1 MVKLK
6 INNIEIEAKEGSTI
20 LEAARENNIHI
31 PTLCYLKDLTGTGAC
46 RVCQVEVKGAKALCA
61 SCIYPVS
68 EGMEVFT
75 NSQKAL
81 EARRNVVELILSNH
95 SKNCLQCVRNNNCE
109 LQTLA
114 AQVGVRED
122 AYKGE
127 KTKPTFDDAS
137 EGIVRDTSKCVLCG
151 RCVNAC
157 EKIQGLGILNYINRG
172 FKTT

>member
-6 INNIEIEAKEGSTI
+6 INNVEIEAKEGSTI
-20 LEAARENNIHI
+20 LEAARANNIYI

-46 RVCQVEVKGAKALCA
+46 RVCQVEVKGARTLCA
-61 SCIYPVS
+61 ACIYPVS

-75 NSQKAL
+75 NSKKAL
-81 EARRNVVELILSNH
+81 DARRNVVELILSNH

-122 AYKGE
+122 AFKGE
-127 KTKPTFDDAS
+127 KTKPTYDAAS
-137 EGIVRDTSKCVLCG
+137 NGIVRDTSKCVLCG
-151 RCVNAC
+151 R
-157 EKIQGLGILNYINRG
+157 
-172 FKTT
+172 